1 MKNLLRYLFMF
12 ALLFIGKSSTAQQ
25 DMNFSQFYEL
35 PLLRNPALAGIF
47 SGNIRVT
54 SAYRNQ
60 WESVTTPYR
69 SMAIGTEIKVF
80 KGLSEGDFFTVGL
93 QITNDIAGDS
103 KLKRTQYLP
112 AINYHKLLNEE
123 HHTLLSLGFMGGAVS
138 QSFDPTDL
146 KFDDQFVGGSYNSS
160 NVTGQ
165 TFNKTSFTYYDLSAG
180 LCLSS
185 YINENAKFYLGAGL
199 FHVNK
204 PTLSFMQNSTITLNK
219 KYVFN
224 AGVTITTSTNDK
236 VVLYADHFS
245 QGANKLTQGGFLY
258 THNLDRTGEEKGLSI
273 SGGMIY
279 RYKDAMIPTV
289 KLNTSKLSMG
299 FSYDTNVSSLKT
311 ASNYRGGFE
320 MTLSY
325 LAFWKGEENEDV
337 RTKCPANIW

>member
-1 MKNLLRYLFMF
+1 MKINVRYQLVYIFLLVSKISM
-12 ALLFIGKSSTAQQ
+12 AQQ
-25 DMNFSQFYEL
+25 DINFSQFYEL

-47 SGNIRVT
+47 SGNIRFT

-60 WESVTTPYR
+60 WESVTVPYR
-69 SMAIGTEIKVF
+69 TMAIGTEIKVF
-80 KGLSEGDFFTVGL
+80 KGITEGDFFTVGI
-93 QITNDIAGDS
+93 QITNDVAGDS

-112 AINYHKLLNEE
+112 AINYHKLLNAE
-123 HHTLLSLGFMGGAVS
+123 HHTLLSAGFMGGAVS

-146 KFDDQFVGGSYNSS
+146 KFDDQFVGGSYNAA

-185 YINENAKFYLGAGL
+185 YLNENAKFYVGAGL

-204 PTLSFMQNSTITLNK
+204 PSLTFMQNSNINLNK
-219 KYVFN
+219 KYVYN
-224 AGVTITTSTNDK
+224 AGLTITTNSNDK

-245 QGANKLTQGGFLY
+245 QGANKLTQGGFLF
-258 THNLDRTGEEKGLSI
+258 THNLDKTGDGNELSI
-273 SGGMIY
+273 SGGMVY

-299 FSYDTNVSSLKT
+299 LSYDTNVSSLKQ

-337 RTKCPANIW
+337 HTKCPANIW